1 LFKTATSAA
10 ICCDRCHK
18 ERKYFANQ
26 LKGSALLPF
35 DPITF
40 GEDHGELA
48 RKHGE
53 FHGAVGEL
61 TGAVFSNVPAQN
73 YFGVSKYVA
82 PGTRT
87 FRV

>member
-1 LFKTATSAA
+1 LFKTAKSAA

-18 ERKYFANQ
+18 ERKYFADQ

-48 RKHGE
+48 RKHGGFQGTVGNVAAAIE
-53 FHGAVGEL
+53 IIVGEL
-61 TGAVFSNVPAQN
+61 TPKGKHCCFIVSPRIQN
-73 YFGVSKYVA
+73 
-82 PGTRT
+82 
-87 FRV
+87 